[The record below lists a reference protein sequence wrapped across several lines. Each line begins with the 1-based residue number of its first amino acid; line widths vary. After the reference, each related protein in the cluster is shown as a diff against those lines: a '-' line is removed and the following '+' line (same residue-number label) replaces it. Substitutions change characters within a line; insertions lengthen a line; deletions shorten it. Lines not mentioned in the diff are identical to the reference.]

1 MSTTEEPGEAEALT
15 LTNTD
20 EPSSNSNSAGDQHLN
35 TDDFISKENFN
46 KLIIDLNSKHSAEIT
61 ELKVS

>member
-20 EPSSNSNSAGDQHLN
+20 EPSSNSNSAGDQHPN